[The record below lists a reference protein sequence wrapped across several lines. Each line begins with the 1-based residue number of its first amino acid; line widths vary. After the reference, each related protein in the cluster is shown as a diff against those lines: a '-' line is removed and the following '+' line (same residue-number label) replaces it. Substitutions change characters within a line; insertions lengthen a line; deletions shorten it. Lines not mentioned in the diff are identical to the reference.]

1 MNGIYTLA
9 NDAVYDQLVALLNSI
24 EANYSKDIPVCVIP
38 YDNDIGKIA
47 AEIKSRP
54 NVTLFQDS
62 AAIAKWEQ
70 FAQDAWNLTP
80 NTSHLTPRTWGRHK
94 LGVHRKLCS
103 FDGPFEKFVFMDA
116 DTLCMN
122 SLDFVFE
129 ELKSRD
135 FVVHDY
141 QYKDPSHVYNVSSEK
156 LYKVFDRQALGSQ
169 VFCTGFFA
177 SKKGLFNEELKNLCL
192 EGIRKNDAEI
202 LYPRSA
208 EQSLL
213 NYMIMKSGI
222 QVYNLILNLPADK
235 RTGDAV
241 TSLHFEDKGH
251 LLYDKGRRLT
261 YLHYIGITSDPFR
274 RLCGGKNIDFPYR
287 DTFLHYRYLNE
298 SGRKPRLK
306 GRKIPYNAKPG
317 IFRRVFKRIK
327 RILLRLINARGD

>member
-103 FDGPFEKFVFMDA
+103 FDGPFEKFVLMDA

-122 SLDFVFE
+122 SLDFIFE

-156 LYKVFDRQALGSQ
+156 LYKVFDRQAFGSQ

-177 SKKGLFNEELKNLCL
+177 SKKGLFNDELSNLCL
-192 EGIRKNDAEI
+192 EGLRKNDAEI
-202 LYPRSA
+202 LYPRA
-208 EQSLL
+208 PEQSLL

-222 QVYNLILNLPADK
+222 QVYNFALDLPEDK
-235 RTGDAV
+235 RSGNSV
-241 TSLHFEDKGH
+241 TAPHFEDKGH

-261 YLHYIGITSDPFR
+261 YLHYIGIGSEPFR
-274 RLCGGKNIDFPYR
+274 KLCRGENIDFPYR
-287 DTFLHYRYLNE
+287 GIFLHYRYLHEPQNLPE
-298 SGRKPRLK
+298 FRGKPK
-306 GRKIPYNAKPG
+306 PYNAPPG
-317 IFRRVFKRIK
+317 LFRRIVRK
-327 RILLRLINARGD
+327 LTRLAEGVV